1 MSGGQDDDDVATERP
16 DEVDGA
22 VDDAPTS
29 QDGGVLRVAE
39 TCTQSCGQVRLR
51 RRPHLDACSAAFAP
65 GPWDHA
71 TVKTE
76 GVARSS
82 PWNTLVA
89 RAHAALQD
97 LMRELDA
104 MPHTP
109 SLSQLQH
116 PAFAVVNGELVA
128 YDDVKV
134 HISAEALT
142 RALSVFEGM
151 KGYWDLDSQEFA
163 IRSPRQHYDRL
174 RRSATVLHIPVDFSY
189 DEFRDSCLDLARA
202 LLTVDRDMWFRTTM
216 YVVEGHWGEGTRADL
231 VVTGF
236 HQTKDPIP
244 PMSLT
249 VSSWRR
255 SGDSQLPYRVKASAN
270 YVVARQARIEASE
283 RGFDDAVL
291 LNDAGRVAEATG
303 SCVVALR
310 DGVVCTPPAY
320 EGRAGEH
327 HARRRRADLPP

>member
-1 MSGGQDDDDVATERP
+1 MPEWST
-16 DEVDGA
+16 
-22 VDDAPTS
+22 
-29 QDGGVLRVAE
+29 
-39 TCTQSCGQVRLR
+39 
-51 RRPHLDACSAAFAP
+51 
-65 GPWDHA
+65 
-71 TVKTE
+71 
-76 GVARSS
+76 
-82 PWNTLVA
+82 
-89 RAHAALQD
+89 
-97 LMRELDA
+97 

-151 KGYWDLDSQEFA
+151 KGYWDPECREFG
-163 IRSPRQHYDRL
+163 IRSPRQHYERL
-174 RRSATVLHIPVDFSY
+174 RRSAAVLHIPVEFSY
-189 DEFRDSCLDLARA
+189 DEFRDACLLLARA

-231 VVTGF
+231 VVTAF

-244 PMSLT
+244 PMTLT
-249 VSSWRR
+249 ISSWRR
-255 SGDSQLPYRVKASAN
+255 SGDAQLPYRVKASAN

-283 RGFDDAVL
+283 GGFDDAIL

-303 SCVVALR
+303 SCVVAFRDGTVITPPPYEGALESITLDVVERICHRDGLVYERRPLDRTELITSEEAAVAGTISELTPVSRIDAVELRVDGVLASLR
-310 DGVVCTPPAY
+310 DRYIGVM
-320 EGRAGEH
+320 
-327 HARRRRADLPP
+327 RRVEPLADLDFETVDAIELDKDGGSAQ

>member
-1 MSGGQDDDDVATERP
+1 MG
-16 DEVDGA
+16 
-22 VDDAPTS
+22 
-29 QDGGVLRVAE
+29 
-39 TCTQSCGQVRLR
+39 
-51 RRPHLDACSAAFAP
+51 
-65 GPWDHA
+65 
-71 TVKTE
+71 
-76 GVARSS
+76 
-82 PWNTLVA
+82 
-89 RAHAALQD
+89 
-97 LMRELDA
+97 A

-109 SLSQLQH
+109 SLSQLQR
-116 PAFAVVNGELVA
+116 PAFAVVNGELVP

-151 KGYWDLDSQEFA
+151 KGYWDPESREFG
-163 IRSPRQHYDRL
+163 IRSPRQHYERL
-174 RRSATVLHIPVDFSY
+174 CRSAAVLHIPVEFSY

-202 LLTVDRDMWFRTTM
+202 LLTVDRDMWFRATM

-231 VVTGF
+231 VVTAF

-244 PMSLT
+244 PMTLT

-255 SGDSQLPYRVKASAN
+255 SGDTQLPYRVKASAN

-303 SCVVALR
+303 SCVVAFR
-310 DGVVCTPPAY
+310 DGTVHHPAPVR
-320 EGRAGEH
+320 GRAREH
-327 HARRRRADLPP
+327 HPRCRRADLPP

>member
-1 MSGGQDDDDVATERP
+1 VSVPE
-16 DEVDGA
+16 
-22 VDDAPTS
+22 
-29 QDGGVLRVAE
+29 
-39 TCTQSCGQVRLR
+39 
-51 RRPHLDACSAAFAP
+51 
-65 GPWDHA
+65 WD
-71 TVKTE
+71 
-76 GVARSS
+76 
-82 PWNTLVA
+82 P
-89 RAHAALQD
+89 
-97 LMRELDA
+97 

-142 RALSVFEGM
+142 RAMSVFEGM
-151 KGYWDLDSQEFA
+151 KGYWDPECREFG
-163 IRSPRQHYDRL
+163 IRSPRQHYERL
-174 RRSATVLHIPVDFSY
+174 RRSAAILHIPVEFSY
-189 DEFRDSCLDLARA
+189 DEFRDACLLLARA

-216 YVVEGHWGEGTRADL
+216 YIVEGHWGEGTRADL
-231 VVTGF
+231 VVTAF

-244 PMSLT
+244 PMTLT

-255 SGDSQLPYRVKASAN
+255 SGDTQLPYRVKASAN

-303 SCVVALR
+303 SCVVAFRDGGVVTPPPYEGALESITLDVVERICHRDGLALERRPLDRTELLMSDEAAVAGTISELTPISRIDAAELRIDGVLASLR
-310 DGVVCTPPAY
+310 DRYLGAMRRV
-320 EGRAGEH
+320 EH
-327 HARRRRADLPP
+327 LADLDFEIVDIKELQGR